1 MPRLILRLNPSFP
14 WLFPAARLPA
24 RLQKLMM
31 PGEEKLKAEIAEL
44 RTMAADADATLN
56 SLVVELANTQAEI
69 AKLRGAS
76 TPKA

>member
-1 MPRLILRLNPSFP
+1 
-14 WLFPAARLPA
+14 
-24 RLQKLMM
+24 MM